1 MPDKEGKHIAIIWT
15 KYLPY
20 HVARIRH
27 TRKRLLALNW
37 RLTAIEVASRDALY
51 PFPEN
56 TPKGDDYIC
65 LFSGKSYRA
74 LAPHTI
80 HTTALRTIERLQPD
94 VVIAPAT
101 PFPSGMASIKY
112 SLQYNKISI
121 MMDDA
126 WEFSDRRGPIIT
138 AVKKIIHRN
147 IDAAFIPAP
156 SHAPYYLRMGF
167 PPERIFYGV
176 DTVDND
182 YFETSADT
190 FRRQSTTLRREL
202 NLPSR
207 YFLFVGR
214 FIERKGINT
223 LLDAYCQYRKSSS
236 KEKWGLVLVGDGD
249 ERKQHEERMK
259 EFSEVRFVGSQFGEN
274 LCRYYGLASAF
285 ILPSEVETWG
295 LVVNEAMASRL
306 PVLISKGCGAG
317 RALVE
322 EGRNGWTFGVG
333 DSQALARCMTTMTDL
348 PKGRLEQMGL
358 QSNEIIHKWSLDTF
372 ADSVIAASS
381 LQRRERGGIISY
393 LVTKFWTGRISFY
406 P

>member
-1 MPDKEGKHIAIIWT
+1 M
-15 KYLPY
+15 
-20 HVARIRH
+20 ARIRH
-27 TRKRLLALNW
+27 TRKRLLALDW
-37 RLTAIEVASRDALY
+37 HLTAIEVASKDALY

-56 TPKGDDYIC
+56 VSRGDDYIC

-112 SLQYNKISI
+112 SLYHNKISV

-126 WEFSDRRGPIIT
+126 WELSDRRGHVVT
-138 AVKKIIHRN
+138 SAKKIIHRN
-147 IDAAFIPAP
+147 VDAAFIPAP
-156 SHAPYYLRMGF
+156 SHAPYYLKMGF
-167 PPERIFYGV
+167 PKERIFYGV
-176 DTVDND
+176 DAVDND
-182 YFETSADT
+182 FFETFAEN
-190 FRRQSTTLRREL
+190 FRRQSNTLRREL
-202 NLPSR
+202 NLPSK

-214 FIERKGINT
+214 FIERKGIKT
-223 LLDAYCQYRKSSS
+223 LLDAYRQYRKSSS
-236 KEKWGLVLVGDGD
+236 VEKWGLVLVGEGD
-249 ERKQHEERMK
+249 ERKQHEDAMK
-259 EFSEVRFVGSQFGEN
+259 EFPEVKFVGSQLGED
-274 LCRYYGLASAF
+274 LCRYYALATAF
-285 ILPSEVETWG
+285 VLPSELETWG

-317 RALVE
+317 RELVE

-333 DSQALARCMTTMTDL
+333 DSEALAQCMSAMADL
-348 PKGRLEQMGL
+348 PAGRLEQMGMH
-358 QSNEIIHKWSLDTF
+358 SSKIIRKWSLDTF

-381 LQRRERGGIISY
+381 IQRRERGGFISY

>member
-1 MPDKEGKHIAIIWT
+1 MWT

-27 TRKRLLALNW
+27 LRQRLLGLDW
-37 RLTAIEVASRDALY
+37 HLTAIEVASKDALY

-56 TPKGDDYIC
+56 ISRGDDYIC

-112 SLQYNKISI
+112 SLQHNKISV

-138 AVKKIIHRN
+138 AIKKVIHRN
-147 IDAAFIPAP
+147 VDAAFIPAP
-156 SHAPYYLRMGF
+156 SHAPYYLKMGF

-182 YFETSADT
+182 YFETSVNT
-190 FRRQSTTLRREL
+190 IRRQSTTLRREL
-202 NLPSR
+202 NLPSK

-214 FIERKGINT
+214 FIERKGIKT
-223 LLDAYCQYRKSSS
+223 LLDAYCQYRKSPS
-236 KEKWGLVLVGDGD
+236 KEKWGLILVGDGD
-249 ERKQHEERMK
+249 ERKHHEERMK
-259 EFSEVRFVGSQFGEN
+259 EFPEVKFVGSQFGEN

-285 ILPSEVETWG
+285 ILPSEIETWG

-317 RALVE
+317 RELVE
-322 EGRNGWTFGVG
+322 EGGNGWTFGVG
-333 DSQALARCMTTMTDL
+333 DSEGLAQCMSAMTDL
-348 PKGRLEQMGL
+348 PAGRLEQMGL
-358 QSNEIIHKWSLDTF
+358 HSSAIIHKWSLDTF

-381 LQRRERGGIISY
+381 LQRRERGGFISY

>member
-1 MPDKEGKHIAIIWT
+1 MWT

-20 HVARIRH
+20 HIARIRH
-27 TRKRLLALNW
+27 LRKRLLGLDW
-37 RLTAIEVASRDALY
+37 HLTAIEVASKDALY
-51 PFPEN
+51 PFPES
-56 TPKGDDYIC
+56 TSRGDDYIC

-74 LAPHTI
+74 LAPHTM
-80 HTTALRTIERLQPD
+80 HMTVLRTLERLQPD

-112 SLQYNKISI
+112 SLQYNKISV

-138 AVKKIIHRN
+138 AIKKVIHRN
-147 IDAAFIPAP
+147 VDAAFIPAP
-156 SHAPYYLRMGF
+156 SHASYYLRMGF
-167 PPERIFYGV
+167 PLERIFYGV

-190 FRRQSTTLRREL
+190 VRRQSIRLRREL
-202 NLPSR
+202 NLPSK

-214 FIERKGINT
+214 FIERKGIKT

-236 KEKWGLVLVGDGD
+236 KEKWGLVLVGEGD
-249 ERKQHEERMK
+249 ERKHHEERMK
-259 EFSEVRFVGSQFGEN
+259 EFTEVKFVGSQFGEN

-317 RALVE
+317 RELVE
-322 EGRNGWTFGVG
+322 EGRNGWTFGVD
-333 DSQALARCMTTMTDL
+333 DSEALAHCMSAMTDL
-348 PKGRLEQMGL
+348 PAGRLEQMGL
-358 QSNEIIHKWSLDTF
+358 HSSEIIHKWSLDTF

-381 LQRRERGGIISY
+381 LQRRERGGFISY